1 MLGCVKRTMNEF
13 LDIAPEVAAAIAE
26 QRPVVAL
33 ESTIIAHGMPYPQN
47 FAMARTVEGIVRA
60 GGAVP
65 ATIAII
71 GGRLKVGLD
80 AAELEV
86 LARADNIAKASTR
99 DIPYLAATRAH
110 GATTVAATMRIAA
123 LAGIRVFATGGIG
136 GVHRG
141 ADRSFDVSADLTELA
156 TTSVAVVSAGAKSIL
171 DIGATLEKLETL
183 AVPVVVYRADEFP
196 AFYSRNSGHKAPRRL
211 DRVEDIARM
220 MRAKWALG
228 LAGGISI
235 ANPIPPA
242 SEIPAATIAPAIEEA
257 VREMAARG
265 IAGKEATPY
274 LLARLNEITGGD
286 SLRANIALIENNA
299 RLGAEIAVAYARLIA
314 DSEARSTL

>member
-1 MLGCVKRTMNEF
+1 MKEF

-26 QRPVVAL
+26 RRAVVAL

-47 FAMARTVEGIVRA
+47 LAMARAVEGIVRA

-71 GGRLKVGLD
+71 DGRLKVGLG
-80 AAELEV
+80 ATELEL
-86 LARADNIAKASTR
+86 LARDDGVAKASTR
-99 DIPYLAATRAH
+99 DIPYLVAMQAH

-123 LAGIRVFATGGIG
+123 LADIRVFATGGIG

-141 ADRSFDVSADLTELA
+141 AGESFDVSADLMELA
-156 TTSVAVVSAGAKSIL
+156 TTAVAVVSAGAKSVL
-171 DIGATLEKLETL
+171 DIGATLEKLEML
-183 AVPVVVYRADEFP
+183 SVPVVVYRADEFP
-196 AFYSRNSGHKAPRRL
+196 AFHSRDSGHKAPLRL

-220 MRAKWALG
+220 MQAKWSLG

-235 ANPIPPA
+235 ANPIPQA
-242 SEIPAATIAPAIEEA
+242 SEIPAAKIAPAIEEA

-265 IAGKEATPY
+265 IAGKDATPFM
-274 LLARLNEITGGD
+274 LTKVNEITGGD
-286 SLRANIALIENNA
+286 SLKANIALVENNA
-299 RLGAEIAVAYARLIA
+299 RLAAEIAVAYGRLTA
-314 DSEARSTL
+314 ELVR